1 MLKNKETCYVN
12 VFGIKCEKK
21 MKFSIVCKLCGEK
34 RDMFNSVEEGKHS
47 WRKTAQHQADA
58 AKHIKGIL

>member
-1 MLKNKETCYVN
+1 MSCQHHFIVPPPNGHSSV
-12 VFGIKCEKK
+12 G
-21 MKFSIVCKLCGEK
+21 VCKLCGEK